1 MKSFLVFIITLFNFN
16 AIATES
22 PVSDDCPSC
31 HRSLSGMPMNGSLS
45 DVEKIANARD
55 PKLVELSN
63 TICKNLSRH
72 LAQGYSTPQDI
83 FENNILDYLEIS
95 KDTPNYRK
103 HITKF
108 WNKNF
113 SNLVCTWAD
122 FGMTAPQ
129 HLSKRIIDMRL
140 HKDVYYKYLL
150 RDKEIDING
159 IDIVNGRKETILD
172 YIDGILSDPDAE
184 DKYNVKEIK
193 GLRRM
198 FVKRFGAKSAEEL
211 DS

>member
-1 MKSFLVFIITLFNFN
+1 VKSFLVFIIALFNFN
-16 AIATES
+16 AFAMES

-63 TICKNLSRH
+63 TICKRLSRYQ
-72 LAQGYSTPQDI
+72 AQGHSTPQEI
-83 FENNILDYLEIS
+83 LESNILSYLNIS

-103 HITKF
+103 KITSF

-129 HLSKRIIDMRL
+129 HLSKRIIDMDL
-140 HKDVYYKYLL
+140 HKQVYYKYLL

-159 IDIVNGRKETILD
+159 IDIVDGRKETILD
-172 YIDGILSDPDAE
+172 YIDGILADPEAG

-193 GLRRM
+193 KLKRM
-198 FVKRFGAKSAEEL
+198 FVKHFDAKNARDL
-211 DS
+211 DA

>member
-1 MKSFLVFIITLFNFN
+1 
-16 AIATES
+16 
-22 PVSDDCPSC
+22 
-31 HRSLSGMPMNGSLS
+31 
-45 DVEKIANARD
+45 
-55 PKLVELSN
+55 
-63 TICKNLSRH
+63 
-72 LAQGYSTPQDI
+72 
-83 FENNILDYLEIS
+83 
-95 KDTPNYRK
+95 
-103 HITKF
+103 
-108 WNKNF
+108 
-113 SNLVCTWAD
+113 
-122 FGMTAPQ
+122 MTAPQ